1 MEGWT
6 PAMGAGSRH
15 SRATGVALLVGNVF
29 IPFPMTGWFAQNTDY
44 LLFLLLV
51 GALWLGL
58 GVWLARSER
67 LGSLPKA
74 IWLLLVVVLGGGWWA
89 VNRAGIDAQ
98 RELRRQVE
106 LLVPFYVQEMQQ
118 AGHARLSD
126 NPTPDDPLYLELIQ
140 AEINWLKLN
149 PAIADIYTFRRRADG
164 AIFLLVDSETDYDRN
179 GRLEG
184 DREQRTTPGELYEGM
199 TPSLTRAFRGETVF
213 DDEIVTDRWGTW
225 VSALAPLRNS
235 AGAVEAVLGVDFD
248 AAQWIHQRAGARR
261 AWLWLLGG
269 AVLFLTGPAVLIAV
283 LRHDLERRR
292 LVELQLREQGELRRM
307 IFDHAPGGV
316 ALASLD
322 FHLIEVNEAFC
333 RMLGYRR
340 DELLQMT
347 FLQIT
352 HPDDLEKTRANNQQV
367 RDTGE
372 APPLD
377 QRYIRKDGSLVHV
390 QVRMGL
396 ARNASGAPL
405 YLVGQ
410 ITDVTERRLVESQLA
425 EHQRQLTTVL
435 AHAPVILFAIDANG
449 VYTLAEGAGL
459 SAIGRQPGDAVGHS
473 AFDRYAARPDIVGD
487 VRRALAGETFTVQRE
502 INGVMF
508 ETRCTPQ
515 RDAEG
520 RITGMIG
527 LSIDISDR
535 LAVAREREKIE
546 HKLLDVQKLESL
558 GVLAGGVAHDFNNL
572 LTAIMGNANL
582 ARLTL
587 PAGAKASSHL
597 NQIEQT
603 SQLAAGLCQ
612 QLLAYAGRGRLDTRA
627 TNLNT
632 LVRETTELLR
642 LAGGANAHLRF
653 NLAPELPAI
662 LADPA
667 QIRQVLLNI
676 VQNAAEAIG
685 RREGAIDVST
695 RLAAIDAAWLAEA
708 STGQHLP
715 PGSYV
720 CLEITDNGPGLDPA
734 TRARIFDPFFS
745 TKGNGRGLGLA
756 AALGIMRSHQG
767 ALKLATEPG
776 RGATFTLAFPIHHQP
791 AAKPAAASPSP
802 RTWRGSGTVL
812 IVDDE
817 ESVRATAAQ
826 MIAFYGF
833 TVKQADSGQQAID
846 LLRQRGSRFDLVLLD
861 LTMPGMDGYATFT
874 ALRQLQPEQRIVVFS
889 GYSAQDAQQRF
900 AGQNLNGFLQKP
912 FSAESLR
919 QALQAAI

>member
-1 MEGWT
+1 MFF
-6 PAMGAGSRH
+6 A
-15 SRATGVALLVGNVF
+15 
-29 IPFPMTGWFAQNTDY
+29 MTGWFAQNTDY
-44 LLFLLLV
+44 LFFLLLV

-58 GVWLARSER
+58 GVWLARSGR

-74 IWLLLVVVLGGGWWA
+74 IWLLLAVVVGGGWLL
-89 VNRAGIDAQ
+89 VNRAGNHAQ
-98 RELRRQVE
+98 RDLRRQVE

-118 AGHARLSD
+118 AGHARLPD
-126 NPTPDDPLYLELIQ
+126 NPTPDDPLYQELIQ

-179 GRLEG
+179 GVLEG
-184 DREQRTTPGELYEGM
+184 DREQRTAPGELYEGM
-199 TPSLTRAFRGETVF
+199 TPALTRAFRGETVF
-213 DDEIVTDRWGTW
+213 DETVVTDRWGTW
-225 VSALAPLRNS
+225 VSALAPLRNP
-235 AGAVEAVLGVDFD
+235 AGGVEAVLGVDFD
-248 AAQWIHQRAGARR
+248 AAQWIEQRASARL

-269 AVLFLTGPAVLIAV
+269 GVLLLTGPAVLIAV

-292 LVELQLREQGELRRM
+292 QVELQLREQAELRRT
-307 IFDHAPGGV
+307 IFDHAPGGI
-316 ALASLD
+316 ALAGLD
-322 FHLIEVNEAFC
+322 HRLIEVNEALC

-352 HPDDLEKTRANNQQV
+352 HPDDVDKTRENSQRAYGP
-367 RDTGE
+367 DE
-372 APPLD
+372 MPPLD
-377 QRYIRKDGSLVHV
+377 KRYVRKDGSTVHV
-390 QVRMGL
+390 QVRVGVVRD
-396 ARNASGAPL
+396 AGGAPL
-405 YLVGQ
+405 YFVGQ
-410 ITDVTERRLVESQLA
+410 ITDVTEHRLVGSQLV
-425 EHQRQLTTVL
+425 ERQKQLTTVL
-435 AHAPVILFAIDANG
+435 AHAPVVLFAINAEG
-449 VYTLAEGAGL
+449 IYTLAEGAGL
-459 SAIGRQPGDAVGHS
+459 AAIGRQPGDAVGHS
-473 AFDRYAARPDIVGD
+473 VFDRYAARPDLLGD
-487 VRRALAGETFTVQRE
+487 IRRALAGETFTTQRE
-502 INGVMF
+502 LNGAVF
-508 ETRCTPQ
+508 ETRLMPQ
-515 RDAEG
+515 READG
-520 RITGMIG
+520 RITGVIG

-582 ARLTL
+582 ARLTM
-587 PAGAKASSHL
+587 PAGSKAASHL

-642 LAGGANAHLRF
+642 LSAGANAQLRF
-653 NLAPELPAI
+653 NPAPELPAI
-662 LADPA
+662 MADPA

-685 RREGAIDVST
+685 RRDGVIEVAT
-695 RLAAIDAAWLAEA
+695 RVAAVDAAWLAEA
-708 STGQHLP
+708 STGQHLKP
-715 PGSYV
+715 ASYV
-720 CLEITDNGPGLDPA
+720 CLEVTDNGPGLDPA

-767 ALKLATEPG
+767 ALRLASEPG
-776 RGATFTLAFPIHHQP
+776 RGAVFTLAFPIHDQP
-791 AAKPAAASPSP
+791 AALPARPLPPA

-833 TVKQADSGQQAID
+833 TVNQADSGQQAID
-846 LLRQRGSRFDLVLLD
+846 ILRQRGSRFDLVLLD

-889 GYSAQDAQQRF
+889 GYSAQDAKQRF

-912 FSAESLR
+912 FSADSLR
-919 QALQAAI
+919 EALQAATLN